1 MTDAIRL
8 VGSESSAGRDIVMNK
23 KASRGMLSL
32 EYAAMI
38 AIVVVALVTMSI
50 YVTRAVSGKM
60 KASGDVFGRGRQYQY

>member
-1 MTDAIRL
+1 
-8 VGSESSAGRDIVMNK
+8 MNK